1 MVNSVGKNAKGK
13 KVDKAL
19 DLTFPASDPPAFGT
33 STATEPPGRPS
44 DRKPPVITRE
54 QIEQAKRGKSRSHNK
69 GR

>member
-33 STATEPPGRPS
+33 STRHGA
-44 DRKPPVITRE
+44 
-54 QIEQAKRGKSRSHNK
+54 ARSAL
-69 GR
+69 